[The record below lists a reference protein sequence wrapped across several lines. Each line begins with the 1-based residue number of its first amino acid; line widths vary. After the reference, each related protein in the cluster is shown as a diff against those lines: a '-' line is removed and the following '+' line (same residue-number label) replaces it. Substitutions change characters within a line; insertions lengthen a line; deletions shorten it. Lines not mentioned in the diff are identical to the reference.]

1 MQRSRPIILLR
12 GSDLSVNMCRSRRI
26 FTQAS
31 HNKSPR
37 RKRLSE
43 STKSLFII
51 SQINNSF
58 EEIFKEAYRGLDFVF
73 RMLYVEVEDRINLLV
88 VVDKKLN

>member
-1 MQRSRPIILLR
+1 MQRSSPIILLR
-12 GSDLSVNMCRSRRI
+12 GSDHSVNMCRSRRV

-58 EEIFKEAYRGLDFVF
+58 EEIFKEANRGLESTF
-73 RMLYVEVEDRINLLV
+73 RILYVEDRINLLV